1 MNSYKTPLGLAA
13 YLLAYLAPYPHL
25 VTAVPWLWKLLAQLT
40 WPEVIALVTFP
51 VCAAKQGINCVQFWK
66 ASKALT
72 ESDQEERW
80 IKQNEI
86 KKKLK

>member
-40 WPEVIALVTFP
+40 WPEVRSETGNQLRAVLE
-51 VCAAKQGINCVQFWK
+51 G
-66 ASKALT
+66 
-72 ESDQEERW
+72 E
-80 IKQNEI
+80 
-86 KKKLK
+86 